1 MKRYLI
7 YILLIVFIPGA
18 CKKSSLEL
26 NDPNKPTP
34 EQSLTTEA
42 GLKNFSL
49 GILQKMMANV
59 PDEGNTNIFHIALTN
74 HSILGDEAYVPYG
87 NYGFRWVDQVYKI
100 TLPNGTVITNP
111 NGVDQKTQLKGFDS
125 RDAGERNAFQYEW
138 SSCYYIIAQAN
149 QLLTALDNPA
159 LKLSGDAANKKN
171 VFKAWAL
178 WWKGYAYSRIGSMY
192 LAGVI
197 TNEAGKTNGDFVDHT
212 VIMSEANKILN
223 DCLTTLNATSETD
236 EYTSI
241 MKGIVASFNDKN
253 NVVTPDMWKRQVYSL
268 QARNLMV
275 NKKITEMTA
284 ADWQQI
290 IALTNQGI
298 QATDNI
304 FKFGM
309 DPSGTNDV
317 SLGQFHP
324 YYYIGEVVQFSFV
337 SERLIQE
344 FKPEDNRFKTGFVPF
359 SVPKVN
365 ERGRGLQFG
374 TRWNPV
380 FIEDGGLYATGN
392 NAGLV
397 PWACSY
403 EENQLMK
410 AEALIRT
417 GSIEP
422 GLQLV
427 DEVRDFQHSGLAHV
441 AGTGLN
447 ATQALE
453 EFRRERRVALFLWG
467 TAFYDARRWG
477 VTKPASQGGGRANA
491 IVIVPGNLLT
501 PPQSGSVPTPCF
513 MEYNYMDY
521 WNVPQNEIDFNT
533 PAGSVSIPL
542 KN

>member
-7 YILLIVFIPGA
+7 YILILVIVGGA

-26 NDPNKPTP
+26 NDPNQPTP
-34 EQSLTTEA
+34 EQSLITEA

-49 GILQKMMANV
+49 GILQKMVAEV
-59 PDEGNTNIFHIALTN
+59 PDEGTTNILHIAFTN
-74 HSILGDEAYVPYG
+74 HSIMGDEAYVPYG
-87 NYGFRWVDQVYKI
+87 NYGLRWVDQVYRI
-100 TLPNGTVITNP
+100 TLPGGTVITNP
-111 NGVDQKTQLKGFDS
+111 NTVDQKTQLQGFDS
-125 RDAGERNAFQYEW
+125 RGAGELNAFQYEW
-138 SSCYYIIAQAN
+138 AVNYYMIAQTN
-149 QLLTALDNPA
+149 QLLEALDNPA
-159 LKLSGDAANKKN
+159 LNLTGDATNKKN
-171 VFKAWAL
+171 TFKAWAL

-197 TNEAGKTNGDFVDHT
+197 PTKAGVTNSEFVDHT
-212 VIMSEANKILN
+212 VILAEADKVLN
-223 DCLTTLNATSETD
+223 ECLTTLNTVSETP
-236 EYTSI
+236 EYTAI
-241 MKGIVASFNDKN
+241 MQAIVASFNDNKK
-253 NVVTPDMWKRQVYSL
+253 VVTPAMWKRQVYSL
-268 QARNLMV
+268 QARNLMA
-275 NKKITEMTA
+275 NTRIPDMTTA
-284 ADWQQI
+284 KWQQI
-290 IALTNQGI
+290 ITLTNQGI
-298 QATDNI
+298 QPTDVV
-304 FKFGM
+304 FRFGM
-309 DPSGTNDV
+309 DPSGSNDV
-317 SLGQFHP
+317 SSGFFHP
-324 YYYIGEVVQFSFV
+324 YAFIGEVQQFSFV

-344 FKPEDNRFKTGFVPF
+344 FKANDNRLRIGFVPF

-392 NAGLV
+392 NRGLV

-427 DEVRDFQHSGLAHV
+427 DAVRDFQNSGLAHV

-491 IVIVPGNLLT
+491 IVIIPGNLLS
-501 PPQSGSVPTPCF
+501 PPQTGSIPTPCF

-521 WNVPQNEIDFNT
+521 WDVPQNELDFNT
-533 PAGSVSIPL
+533 PANLSIPL

>member
-1 MKRYLI
+1 MKRYFF
-7 YILLIVFIPGA
+7 YITIIAIIAGA

-26 NDPNKPTP
+26 NDPNFPTP

-49 GILQKMMANV
+49 GILQKMVAEV
-59 PDEGNTNIFHIALTN
+59 PDEGTTNIFHIALTN
-74 HSILGDEAYVPYG
+74 HSIMGDEAYVPYG
-87 NYGFRWVDQVYKI
+87 NYGLRWVDQVYKI

-138 SSCYYIIAQAN
+138 ASCYYIIGQAN
-149 QLLTALDNPA
+149 QLLTALDNAA
-159 LKLSGDAANKKN
+159 LNISGDAANKKN
-171 VFKAWAL
+171 IFKAWAL
-178 WWKGYAYSRIGSMY
+178 FWKGYAYSRIGSMY
-192 LAGVI
+192 LAGII
-197 TNEAGKTNGDFVDHT
+197 TNESGKTNGDFVDHT
-212 VIMSEANKILN
+212 AILAEADKVLN
-223 DCLTTLNATSETD
+223 ECLTTLNAINETD
-236 EYTSI
+236 DYSDI
-241 MKGIVASFNDKN
+241 MKAIVASFNDN
-253 NVVTPDMWKRQVYSL
+253 SHVVTPSMWKRQIYSL
-268 QARNLMV
+268 QARNLLA
-275 NKKITEMTA
+275 NTKLPEMTTA
-284 ADWQQI
+284 KWQQI
-290 IALTNQGI
+290 ITLTNQGI
-298 QATDNI
+298 QATDVI
-304 FKFGM
+304 FRFGM
-309 DPSGTNDV
+309 DPSGSNDV
-317 SLGQFHP
+317 SSGFYHP
-324 YYYIGEVVQFSFV
+324 YAFIGEVQQFSFV
-337 SERLIQE
+337 SERLVQE
-344 FKPEDNRFKTGFVPF
+344 FKTGDNRLKIGFVPF

-392 NAGLV
+392 NRGLV

-403 EENQLMK
+403 EENALMK

-427 DEVRDFQHSGLAHV
+427 DAVRDFQHSGLAHV
-441 AGTGLN
+441 AGTELN
-447 ATQALE
+447 ATQAQE

-491 IVIVPGNLLT
+491 IVIIPGNLLS
-501 PPQSGSVPTPCF
+501 PPQTGSIPTPCF

-521 WNVPQNEIDFNT
+521 WDVPQNELDFNT
-533 PAGSVSIPL
+533 PGNITIPL

>member
-7 YILLIVFIPGA
+7 YILLIAVIGS
-18 CKKSSLEL
+18 CKKTSLEL
-26 NDPNKPTP
+26 NDPNQPTP
-34 EQSLTTEA
+34 EQSLATEA

-49 GILQKMMANV
+49 GILQKMIADV
-59 PDEGNTNIFHIALTN
+59 PGEGKTNIFHIALTN
-74 HSILGDEAYVPYG
+74 HSIMGDEAYCPYG
-87 NYGFRWVDQVYKI
+87 NYSFRYVNQVYKI
-100 TLPNGTVITNP
+100 TLPNGTVVTTPQSI
-111 NGVDQKTQLKGFDS
+111 DQKTQLQGFDS
-125 RDAGERNAFQYEW
+125 RGAGELNAFQYEW

-149 QLLTALDNPA
+149 QLLEALDNPA
-159 LKLSGDAANKKN
+159 LNLTGDATNKMN
-171 VFKAWAL
+171 TFKAWAL

-197 TNEAGKTNGDFVDHT
+197 PVKVGVTNGDFVDHT
-212 VIMSEANKILN
+212 AILAEADKALN
-223 DCLTTLNATSETD
+223 DCLTTLNAVTETAD
-236 EYTSI
+236 YTAI
-241 MKGIVASFNDKN
+241 MQAVVASFDDNKK
-253 NVVTPDMWKRQVYSL
+253 VVTPAMWKRQIYSL
-268 QARNLMV
+268 QARNLLV
-275 NKKITEMTA
+275 NTKVADMTA
-284 ADWQQI
+284 ANWQQI
-290 IALTNQGI
+290 ITLTNQGI

-304 FKFGM
+304 FRFGM
-309 DPSGTNDV
+309 DPSGANDV

-324 YYYIGEVVQFSFV
+324 YYYLGEVVQFTFV
-337 SERLIQE
+337 SERLIQD
-344 FKPEDNRFKTGFVPF
+344 FKTTDKRLSTGFVPF

-380 FIEDGGLYATGN
+380 FIENGGLYATGAN
-392 NAGLV
+392 KGLV

-417 GSIEP
+417 GSIEQ

-427 DEVRDFQHSGLAHV
+427 DAVRDFQNSGLAHV
-441 AGTGLN
+441 AGTNLN

-491 IVIVPGNLLT
+491 IVIVPGNLLS
-501 PPQSGSVPTPCF
+501 PPQTGSIPTACF

-521 WNVPQNEIDFNT
+521 WDVPQNELDFNT
-533 PAGSVSIPL
+533 ASTSSSRL

>member
-1 MKRYLI
+1 MA
-7 YILLIVFIPGA
+7 GA
-18 CKKSSLEL
+18 CKKSTLEL

-59 PDEGNTNIFHIALTN
+59 PGEGNTNIFHIALTN
-74 HSILGDEAYVPYG
+74 HSILGDEAYCPYG

-100 TLPNGTVITNP
+100 TLPGGTEILNP
-111 NGVDQKTQLKGFDS
+111 NTLDQKTQLQGFDS
-125 RDAGERNAFQYEW
+125 RGAGELNAFQYEW

-149 QLLTALDNPA
+149 QLLTSLDNPA
-159 LKLSGDAANKKN
+159 LKMSGDATNKANI
-171 VFKAWAL
+171 FKAWAL

-192 LAGVI
+192 LAGII
-197 TNEAGKTNGDFVDHT
+197 TNEAGKTNGDFVDHNA
-212 VIMSEANKILN
+212 IMAEADKVLN
-223 DCLTTLNATSETD
+223 DCLTTLNAINVTD
-236 EYTSI
+236 DYTSI
-241 MKGIVASFNDKN
+241 MKGIVASFDDKN
-253 NVVTPDMWKRQVYSL
+253 DVVTPDMWKRQVYSL
-268 QARNLMV
+268 KARNLIA
-275 NKKITEMTA
+275 NKKVADMTA
-284 ADWQQI
+284 ANWQQVI
-290 IALTNQGI
+290 DLANQGI
-298 QATDNI
+298 EATDNI

-317 SLGQFHP
+317 SLGNWHP
-324 YYYIGEVVQFSFV
+324 LLFLGEVVQFTFV
-337 SERLIQE
+337 SERLYQE
-344 FKPEDNRFKTGFVPF
+344 FKANDNRANIGFAPF

-380 FIEDGGLYATGN
+380 FIENGGLYATGN
-392 NAGLV
+392 NTGLV

-403 EENQLMK
+403 EENALMK

-427 DEVRDFQHSGLAHV
+427 DAVRDFQHSGLAHV
-441 AGTGLN
+441 AGTSLT
-447 ATQALE
+447 AAQALE

-477 VTKPASQGGGRANA
+477 VTKPAAQGGGRANA
-491 IVIVPGNLLT
+491 IVMIPGNLLT
-501 PPQSGSVPTPCF
+501 PAQTGSVPTPCF

-521 WNVPQNEIDFNT
+521 WDVPQNEIDFNT
-533 PAGSVSIPL
+533 PGSVSPPL

>member
-7 YILLIVFIPGA
+7 YILIIVMAVGG

-26 NDPNKPTP
+26 NDPNNPTP

-49 GILQKMMANV
+49 GILQKMVADV
-59 PDEGNTNIFHIALTN
+59 PDEGSSNIFHIGLTN
-74 HSILGDEAYVPYG
+74 HSIMGDEAYVPYG
-87 NYGFRWVDQVYKI
+87 NYGLRWVNQVYKI

-111 NGVDQKTQLKGFDS
+111 NGVEQKTQLQGFDS
-125 RDAGERNAFQYEW
+125 RGAGELNAFQYEW
-138 SSCYYIIAQAN
+138 AVNYYIIAQCN
-149 QLLTALDNPA
+149 QLLEAIDNPA
-159 LKLSGDAANKKN
+159 LILTGDATNKKN
-171 VFKAWAL
+171 TFKAWAL

-197 TNEAGKTNGDFVDHT
+197 PTKAGVTNGDFVDHT
-212 VIMSEANKILN
+212 AILAEAERVLN
-223 DCLTTLNATSETD
+223 ECLTTLNGVTASA
-236 EYTSI
+236 EYTNI
-241 MKGIVASFNDKN
+241 MQAMVASFDDNK
-253 NVVTPDMWKRQVYSL
+253 NVVTPAMWKRQVYSL
-268 QARNLMV
+268 QARNLLA
-275 NKKITEMTA
+275 NTKITDMTTA
-284 ADWQQI
+284 KWQQI
-290 IALTNQGI
+290 ITLANQGI

-304 FKFGM
+304 FRFGM

-317 SLGQFHP
+317 SSGFYHP
-324 YYYIGEVVQFSFV
+324 YAFIGEVQQFSFV
-337 SERLIQE
+337 SERLIQD
-344 FKPEDNRFKTGFVPF
+344 FKANDNRLTKGFAQF

-374 TRWNPV
+374 TRWNPI
-380 FIEDGGLYATGN
+380 FIEDGGLYATGDN
-392 NAGLV
+392 RGLV

-417 GSIEP
+417 GNIEA

-427 DEVRDFQHSGLAHV
+427 DAVRDFQNSGLAHV

-501 PPQSGSVPTPCF
+501 PPQTGSIPTPCF

-521 WNVPQNEIDFNT
+521 WDVPQNELDFNAAAT
-533 PAGSVSIPL
+533 SSPKL

>member
-7 YILLIVFIPGA
+7 YIFIITIVAGA

-26 NDPNKPTP
+26 NDPNNPTP
-34 EQSLTTEA
+34 EQSLITEA

-49 GILQKMMANV
+49 GILQKMVADV
-59 PDEGNTNIFHIALTN
+59 PDEGSTNIFHIGLTN
-74 HSILGDEAYVPYG
+74 HSIMGDEAYVPYG
-87 NYGFRWVDQVYKI
+87 NYGLRWVNQVYKI

-111 NGVDQKTQLKGFDS
+111 NGVEQKTQLQGFDS
-125 RDAGERNAFQYEW
+125 RGAGELNAFQYEW
-138 SSCYYIIAQAN
+138 AVNYYIIAQCN
-149 QLLTALDNPA
+149 QLLEALENPA
-159 LKLSGDAANKKN
+159 LDLTGDATNKKN
-171 VFKAWAL
+171 TFKAWAL

-197 TNEAGKTNGDFVDHT
+197 PTKAGVTNGDFVDHT
-212 VIMSEANKILN
+212 AILAEADRVLN
-223 DCLTTLNATSETD
+223 ECLTTLNGVTASA
-236 EYTSI
+236 EYTNI
-241 MKGIVASFNDKN
+241 MQAIVASFDDNK

-268 QARNLMV
+268 QARNLLA
-275 NKKITEMTA
+275 NTKIPDMTTA
-284 ADWQQI
+284 KWQQI
-290 IALTNQGI
+290 ITLANQGI
-298 QATDNI
+298 QATDHI
-304 FKFGM
+304 FRFGM

-317 SLGQFHP
+317 SSGFYHP
-324 YYYIGEVVQFSFV
+324 YAFIGEVQQFSFV
-337 SERLIQE
+337 SERLIQD
-344 FKPEDNRFKTGFVPF
+344 FKANDNRLKKGFAQF

-380 FIEDGGLYATGN
+380 FIEDGGLYATGDN
-392 NAGLV
+392 RGLV

-417 GSIEP
+417 GSIEA

-427 DEVRDFQHSGLAHV
+427 DEVRDFQNSGLAHV

-447 ATQALE
+447 ATQAFE

-491 IVIVPGNLLT
+491 IVIIPGNLLS
-501 PPQSGSVPTPCF
+501 PPQTGSIPTACF

-521 WNVPQNEIDFNT
+521 WDVPQNELDFNT
-533 PAGSVSIPL
+533 AASSSPKL

>member
-7 YILLIVFIPGA
+7 YITIIAIVAGA
-18 CKKSSLEL
+18 CKKESLLL
-26 NDPNKPTP
+26 NDPNFPTP
-34 EQSLTTEA
+34 ELSLTTEA
-42 GLKNFSL
+42 GLQNFSL

-59 PDEGNTNIFHIALTN
+59 PDEGKTNIFHIALTN

-100 TLPNGTVITNP
+100 TLPSGTVITNP
-111 NGVDQKTQLKGFDS
+111 NGLDQKTQLKGFDS
-125 RDAGERNAFQYEW
+125 RDAGERNAFLYEW
-138 SSCYYIIAQAN
+138 ASCYYIIGQAN
-149 QLLTALDNPA
+149 QLLAALDNAA
-159 LKLSGDAANKKN
+159 LNLSGDAANKKN
-171 VFKAWAL
+171 IFKAWAL

-197 TNEAGKTNGDFVDHT
+197 TNDVGKTNGDFVDHT
-212 VIMSEANKILN
+212 AIMAEADKVLN
-223 DCLTTLNATSETD
+223 DCLTTLNAITANAD
-236 EYTSI
+236 YTTL
-241 MKGIVASFNDKN
+241 MTAMVASFNDNKK
-253 NVVTPDMWKRQVYSL
+253 VTTPAMWKRQVYSL
-268 QARNLMV
+268 QARNLLV
-275 NKKITEMTA
+275 NKKLTDMTTA
-284 ADWQQI
+284 NWQQI
-290 IALTNQGI
+290 ITLTNQGI
-298 QATDNI
+298 QATDNV
-304 FKFGM
+304 FRFGM
-309 DPSGTNDV
+309 DASGTNDV
-317 SLGQFHP
+317 SIGFFHP
-324 YYYIGEVVQFSFV
+324 YLFIGEVAQFTFV

-344 FKPEDNRFKTGFVPF
+344 FKANDTRLAKGFVPF

-380 FIEDGGLYATGN
+380 FIEKGGLYATGTN
-392 NAGLV
+392 SGLV

-410 AEALIRT
+410 AEALMRT
-417 GSIEP
+417 GSTEA

-427 DEVRDFQHSGLAHV
+427 DAVRDFQSSGLAHV

-477 VTKPASQGGGRANA
+477 VTKPASQGGGRANG

-501 PPQSGSVPTPCF
+501 PAQTGSIPTPCF
-513 MEYNYMDY
+513 LEYNYMDY
-521 WNVPQNEIDFNT
+521 WDVPQNELDFNA
-533 PAGSVSIPL
+533 PGSVSIPL

>member
-7 YILLIVFIPGA
+7 YILIIVMAVGG

-26 NDPNKPTP
+26 NDPNNPTP

-49 GILQKMMANV
+49 GILQKMVADV
-59 PDEGNTNIFHIALTN
+59 PDEGSSNIFHIGLTN
-74 HSILGDEAYVPYG
+74 HSIMGDEAYVPYG
-87 NYGFRWVDQVYKI
+87 NYGLRWVNQVYKI

-111 NGVDQKTQLKGFDS
+111 NGVEQKTQLQGFDS
-125 RDAGERNAFQYEW
+125 RGAGELNAFQYEW
-138 SSCYYIIAQAN
+138 AVNYYIIAQCN
-149 QLLTALDNPA
+149 QLLEAIDNPA
-159 LKLSGDAANKKN
+159 LILTGDATNKKN
-171 VFKAWAL
+171 TFKAWAL

-197 TNEAGKTNGDFVDHT
+197 PTKAGVTNGDFVDHT
-212 VIMSEANKILN
+212 AILAEAERVLN
-223 DCLTTLNATSETD
+223 ECLTTLNGVTASA
-236 EYTSI
+236 EYTNI
-241 MKGIVASFNDKN
+241 MQAIVASFDDNK
-253 NVVTPDMWKRQVYSL
+253 NVVTPAMWKRQVYSL
-268 QARNLMV
+268 QARNLLA
-275 NKKITEMTA
+275 NTKITDMTTA
-284 ADWQQI
+284 KWQQI
-290 IALTNQGI
+290 ITLANQGI

-304 FKFGM
+304 FRFGM

-317 SLGQFHP
+317 SSGFYHP
-324 YYYIGEVVQFSFV
+324 YAFIGEVQQFSFV
-337 SERLIQE
+337 SERLIQD
-344 FKPEDNRFKTGFVPF
+344 FKANDNRLTKGFAQF

-374 TRWNPV
+374 TRWNPI
-380 FIEDGGLYATGN
+380 FIEDGGLYATGDN
-392 NAGLV
+392 RGLV

-417 GSIEP
+417 GNIEA

-427 DEVRDFQHSGLAHV
+427 DAVRDFQNSGLAHV

-501 PPQSGSVPTPCF
+501 PPQTGSIPTPCF

-521 WNVPQNEIDFNT
+521 WDVPQNELDFNAAAT
-533 PAGSVSIPL
+533 SSPKL

>member
-7 YILLIVFIPGA
+7 YITIITIIAGA

-26 NDPNKPTP
+26 NDPNYPTP

-49 GILQKMMANV
+49 GILQKMVAEV
-59 PDEGNTNIFHIALTN
+59 PDEGTSNIFHIALTN
-74 HSILGDEAYVPYG
+74 HSIMGDEAYVPYG
-87 NYGFRWVDQVYKI
+87 NYGLRWVDQVYKI

-111 NGVDQKTQLKGFDS
+111 NGVDQKTQLKSFDS

-138 SSCYYIIAQAN
+138 ASCYYIIGQAN
-149 QLLTALDNPA
+149 QLLTALDNAA
-159 LKLSGDAANKKN
+159 LNLSGDAANKKN
-171 VFKAWAL
+171 IFKAWAL
-178 WWKGYAYSRIGSMY
+178 FWKGYAYSRIGSMY
-192 LAGVI
+192 LAGII
-197 TNEAGKTNGDFVDHT
+197 TNESGKTNGDFVDHT
-212 VIMSEANKILN
+212 AIMAEADKVLN
-223 DCLTTLNATSETD
+223 ECLTTLNAISETAD
-236 EYTSI
+236 YSDI
-241 MKGIVASFNDKN
+241 MKAIVASFNDN
-253 NVVTPDMWKRQVYSL
+253 TNVVTPAMWKRQIYSL
-268 QARNLMV
+268 QARNLLA
-275 NKKITEMTA
+275 NTKLPEMTTA
-284 ADWQQI
+284 KWQQI
-290 IALTNQGI
+290 ITLTNQGI
-298 QATDNI
+298 QATDYI
-304 FKFGM
+304 FRFGM
-309 DPSGTNDV
+309 DPSGSYDI
-317 SLGQFHP
+317 SSGFYHP
-324 YYYIGEVVQFSFV
+324 YAFIGEVQQFSFV

-344 FKPEDNRFKTGFVPF
+344 FKPGDNRFKIGFVPF

-392 NAGLV
+392 NRGLV

-403 EENQLMK
+403 EENALMK

-417 GSIEP
+417 GSIEQ

-427 DEVRDFQHSGLAHV
+427 DAVRDFQNSGLAHV

-491 IVIVPGNLLT
+491 IVIIPGNLLS
-501 PPQSGSVPTPCF
+501 PPQTGSIPTPCF

-521 WNVPQNEIDFNT
+521 WDVPQNELDFNT
-533 PAGSVSIPL
+533 PGNITIPL

>member
-7 YILLIVFIPGA
+7 YIFSLVIVSGA

-26 NDPNKPTP
+26 NNPNQPTP
-34 EQSLTTEA
+34 ESSLTTEA

-49 GILQKMMANV
+49 GILQKMIADV
-59 PDEGNTNIFHIALTN
+59 PGEGKTNIFHIALTN
-74 HSILGDEAYVPYG
+74 HSIMGDEAYCPYG

-100 TLPNGTVITNP
+100 TLPGGTQILNP
-111 NGVDQKTQLKGFDS
+111 NTLDQKTQLQQFDS
-125 RDAGERNAFQYEW
+125 RGSGELNAFQYEW
-138 SSCYYIIAQAN
+138 ASCYYLIAQAN
-149 QLLTALDNPA
+149 YILAALDNPA
-159 LKLSGDAANKKN
+159 LNLTGDAANKKN
-171 VFKAWAL
+171 IFKAWAL
-178 WWKGYAYSRIGSMY
+178 WWKGYSYSRIGSMY

-197 TNEAGKTNGDFVDHT
+197 TNEAGSTNGNFVDHNA
-212 VIMSEANKILN
+212 IMAEADKNLS
-223 DCLTTLNATSETD
+223 DCLTTLNAINATD

-241 MKGIVASFNDKN
+241 MTGIVASFNVNK
-253 NVVTPDMWKRQVYSL
+253 NVVTPDMWKRQIYSL

-275 NKKITEMTA
+275 NKKIEEMTTA
-284 ADWQQI
+284 NWQQVI
-290 IALTNQGI
+290 TLANQGI

-304 FKFGM
+304 FRFGM

-317 SLGQFHP
+317 SIGQFHP
-324 YYYIGEVVQFSFV
+324 YYYLGEVVQFTFV
-337 SERLIQE
+337 SERLIQD
-344 FKPEDNRFKTGFVPF
+344 FKPNDNRLKIAFVPF

-380 FIEDGGLYATGN
+380 FIENGGLYATGDN
-392 NAGLV
+392 RGTV

-417 GSIEP
+417 GSIDA

-427 DEVRDFQHSGLAHV
+427 DQVRDFQNSGLAHV

-453 EFRRERRVALFLWG
+453 EFRKERRVALFLWG

-491 IVIVPGNLLT
+491 IVIIPGTLLT
-501 PPQSGSVPTPCF
+501 PQQAGSIPTPCF

-521 WNVPQNEIDFNT
+521 WDVPQNELDFNT
-533 PAGSVSIPL
+533 PGSLSIPL

>member
-7 YILLIVFIPGA
+7 YILIMVIAGSA

-26 NDPNKPTP
+26 NDPNNPTP
-34 EQSLTTEA
+34 EQSLITEA

-49 GILQKMMANV
+49 GILQKMVADV
-59 PDEGNTNIFHIALTN
+59 PDEGSTNIFHIALTN
-74 HSILGDEAYVPYG
+74 HTIMGDEAYVPYG
-87 NYGFRWVDQVYKI
+87 NYGLRWVNQVYKI
-100 TLPNGTVITNP
+100 TLPGGTVITNP
-111 NGVDQKTQLKGFDS
+111 NGVEQKTQLQGFDS
-125 RDAGERNAFQYEW
+125 RGAGELNAFQYEW
-138 SSCYYIIAQAN
+138 SVNYYIIAQAN
-149 QLLTALDNPA
+149 QLLEALDNPA
-159 LKLSGDAANKKN
+159 LILTGDATNKKN
-171 VFKAWAL
+171 TFKAWAL

-197 TNEAGKTNGDFVDHT
+197 PTKAGVTNGDFVDHT
-212 VIMSEANKILN
+212 VILAEADKVLN
-223 DCLTTLNATSETD
+223 ECLTTLNAITESP
-236 EYTSI
+236 EYTNI
-241 MKGIVASFNDKN
+241 MQAIVASFNDNKK
-253 NVVTPDMWKRQVYSL
+253 VVTPAMWKRQVYSL
-268 QARNLMV
+268 QARNLLA
-275 NKKITEMTA
+275 NTKITEMTTA
-284 ADWQQI
+284 KWQQI
-290 IALTNQGI
+290 ITLANQGI
-298 QATDNI
+298 QATDVI
-304 FKFGM
+304 FRFGM

-317 SLGQFHP
+317 SSGFYHP
-324 YYYIGEVVQFSFV
+324 YAFIGEVQQFSFV

-344 FKPEDNRFKTGFVPF
+344 FKANDNRLKIGFVPF

-380 FIEDGGLYATGN
+380 FIEDGGLYATGDN
-392 NAGLV
+392 RGLV

-427 DEVRDFQHSGLAHV
+427 DAVRDFQSSGLAHV
-441 AGTGLN
+441 AGSGLN

-453 EFRRERRVALFLWG
+453 EYRRERRVALFLWG

-477 VTKPASQGGGRANA
+477 VTKPAAQGGGRANA

-501 PPQSGSVPTPCF
+501 PPQTGSIPTACF

-521 WNVPQNEIDFNT
+521 WDVPQNELDFNT
-533 PAGSVSIPL
+533 AGSASPPL